1 MSGSAIIDSP
11 IWQRL
16 ANTVWQSFGDTSR
29 DIEAEFTSSNGSSSS
44 SVGCLLLDFNMMTEV
59 FSQDPVRRLSSME
72 APEVIYEWEE
82 TFEAENSV
90 WTAYSTDDC
99 EVMEI
104 SLKACRQ
111 VTTIYIGSYNT
122 PYVIN
127 FAARMQVNSLTQHT
141 RWMRRLP
148 PLTFSASP
156 SAVAAIIAA
165 PFQVILFSVFW
176 SSSQYIYISCSRL

>member
-1 MSGSAIIDSP
+1 MSRSALIDSP

-16 ANTVWQSFGDTSR
+16 VDTVWQSLGDSSR
-29 DIEAEFTSSNGSSSS
+29 DIETKFTSSNGSNSS
-44 SVGCLLLDFNMMTEV
+44 SVGYLNLDFNLMTEIC
-59 FSQDPVRRLSSME
+59 SKDPIRRLSSKE
-72 APEVIYEWEE
+72 APEVIFEWEE

-104 SLKACRQ
+104 SFKACRQ
-111 VTTIYIGSYNT
+111 VTTIYIGSCNT

-127 FAARMQVNSLTQHT
+127 FSAKTQVNSLTQHR

-148 PLTFSASP
+148 PLIFSASP

-165 PFQVILFSVFW
+165 PLTQVISFSVCR
-176 SSSQYIYISCSRL
+176 SSSKNN